1 VFVQK
6 TITCQNK
13 QSSTYRISQYIQK
26 NTAELWQEKF
36 VQFVAKNIKS
46 FAKKII
52 SKFALERCLQN
63 E

>member
-36 VQFVAKNIKS
+36 VQFVAKIIKS
-46 FAKKII
+46 FAKKNHLQVR
-52 SKFALERCLQN
+52 SGTLFAK
-63 E
+63 